1 MKLVSKVTQKSEN
14 IIRYQKN
21 ICNLSSNTLAM
32 ITKHEIRID
41 YIAESSITSH
51 EKKKKYYQISK
62 TLLQVFGQFSGYDHK
77 KTN

>member
-1 MKLVSKVTQKSEN
+1 
-14 IIRYQKN
+14 
-21 ICNLSSNTLAM
+21 M